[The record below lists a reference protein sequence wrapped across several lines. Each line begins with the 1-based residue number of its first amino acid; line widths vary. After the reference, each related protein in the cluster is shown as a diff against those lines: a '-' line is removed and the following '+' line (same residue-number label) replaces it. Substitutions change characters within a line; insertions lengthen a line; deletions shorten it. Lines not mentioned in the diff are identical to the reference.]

1 MGRTTFYS
9 RNYVDWPPIPV
20 SAVTNPDSWYWKE
33 QAATVAKK
41 LSQKMGLEA
50 YCAWIDSLPDGFSW
64 AELHDYCQAKLD
76 ELAASGLVGDHPY
89 SQDSTQI
96 DSCHR
101 ISGGKND

>member
-41 LSQKMGLEA
+41 LIQKMGPEA
-50 YCAWIDSLPDGFSW
+50 YCAWVDTLPEPFTWQEFHSLC
-64 AELHDYCQAKLD
+64 EAKLV
-76 ELAASGLVGDHPY
+76 ELASTSSH
-89 SQDSTQI
+89 SQNSINSAFVT
-96 DSCHR
+96 
-101 ISGGKND
+101 GFPGEKP